1 MLAVAKAP
9 RIRVQITGVGARA
22 VAIALK
28 KAIPGIMITY
38 GSESEPLR
46 GSGWFEKMES
56 ELTPGRA
63 LRVYRGNACL
73 TLAALSEKTGIP
85 VPHLSGIEHDK
96 RPIGKLNARRLADAL
111 SCDYRRFL

>member
-9 RIRVQITGVGARA
+9 HIRVQITGVGARA
-22 VAIALK
+22 VASALK
-28 KAIPGIMITY
+28 KAIPGITITND
-38 GSESEPLR
+38 SESEPLR
-46 GSGWFEKMES
+46 GSGWFEKMET

-63 LRVYRGNACL
+63 LRVYRGNAGL

-85 VPHLSGIEHDK
+85 VPHLSGMEHDK